1 MSNVRAAHSANPTW
15 NCTTAQ
21 LCRVLAG
28 ITGLPESTTAGLA
41 AEVQQAGEAG
51 EIRFTTET
59 RLTTDGAAKLGSST
73 QWTVRRI
80 HEIGRD
86 YRIIRSAHRPTA

>member
-1 MSNVRAAHSANPTW
+1 MTSVRAAHASNPTW
-15 NCTTAQ
+15 TCTTAQ

-41 AEVQQAGEAG
+41 AEVQQAGE
-51 EIRFTTET
+51 IRFTTET

-80 HEIGRD
+80 HELGRD
-86 YRIIRSAHRPTA
+86 YRITRSAHRPTA